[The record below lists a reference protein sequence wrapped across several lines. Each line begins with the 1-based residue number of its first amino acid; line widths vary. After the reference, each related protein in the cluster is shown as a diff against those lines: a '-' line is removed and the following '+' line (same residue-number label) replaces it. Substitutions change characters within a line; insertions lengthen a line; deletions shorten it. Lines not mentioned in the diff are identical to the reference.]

1 MPFAA
6 SSGARIYW
14 KLEGAE
20 DRPALVLLNSI
31 GTDMSLWDAA
41 MPGLLASFRT
51 LRIDTRGHGASD
63 APDGEYSLS
72 MLAGDVTAVMDAA
85 GIERAAIAGVSLGG
99 MIAMELA
106 LGHPKRVS
114 AIALICT
121 SATMDSFVWR
131 DRIAQV
137 RAGGTA
143 SIADAALQRF
153 LSPAFAAG
161 HPAVA
166 ASLKR
171 NLVAQSAQG
180 YAGAGA
186 AIRDMD
192 VIGRL
197 SGIACPVLVVT
208 GERDVST
215 PLAGHGE
222 KLMAAI
228 PGASHVQLDSS
239 HLPPIE
245 APAALVGALRGFL
258 SSGQETGD
266 AAETL
271 FEAVIKNRRRVLG
284 DAWVDRSLANR
295 TPFNAEF
302 QAMIT
307 HRLAGDLEPARAG
320 RPHAPP
326 AGARHHREPRPLGGV
341 PPACPRG
348 PEPRR
353 LHAGRSQ
360 GGADADGDLCRRA
373 RRQHRLRRGG
383 RTHCRDRRRT
393 TNILTS
399 DREDHA
405 RGLYLRL
412 HPHADRAVWWVV
424 VRCASG

>member
-63 APDGEYSLS
+63 APDGEYNLS

-121 SATMDSFVWR
+121 SATMDSSVWR

-271 FEAVIKNRRRVLG
+271 FEAGIKNRRRVLG

-307 HRLAGDLEPARAG
+307 RIAWQEIWSRPGLDDRTRRLLVLAITASLGRWEEFRLHVRAG
-320 RPHAPP
+320 LSRGGFTQDDLKEVLMQTAIYAGVP
-326 AGARHHREPRPLGGV
+326 AGNTAFAEAAELI
-341 PPACPRG
+341 A
-348 PEPRR
+348 EI
-353 LHAGRSQ
+353 
-360 GGADADGDLCRRA
+360 DGE
-373 RRQHRLRRGG
+373 QP
-383 RTHCRDRRRT
+383 
-393 TNILTS
+393 TS
-399 DREDHA
+399 
-405 RGLYLRL
+405 
-412 HPHADRAVWWVV
+412 
-424 VRCASG
+424 